1 MTKRNNMDEPKTAVH
16 ALLAKVEKKPWPSR
30 AKKYPK
36 KKETPLINKV
46 AFLQGYLAKTAIVDV
61 SNEYNP
67 AATNSGNTC
76 WPTTY
81 VSKAKDPV
89 NPGKDADACGATCNN
104 TMEKHEMEDAPDT
117 AGLAAGK
124 NTPEMPSQI
133 TLPFSKK
140 IVNVG
145 QESEGGMSG
154 VVAKQEWPNP
164 NQRSEGK
171 QMNFDQEE
179 KQQNNPN
186 GIDKVNKEDVMP
198 VGEIAEEGNRSVME
212 VAKELEKGKEVE
224 KEHTDSEKRALNIAK
239 QHEAEFKGGPYY
251 TELAKM
257 EERLREEIRQ
267 HFSKTSSIDA
277 ANPSDSGTEQTQ
289 SDSVHRNTFVEN
301 DLTHQSQ
308 SLEEETRQAHPH
320 EALNF
325 NKIKQMNGRV

>member
-36 KKETPLINKV
+36 KKELPVINKV
-46 AFLQGYLAKTAIVDV
+46 AFLQGYMAKVATVDV
-61 SNEYNP
+61 ANEYNP

-117 AGLAAGK
+117 RGNAAGNNK
-124 NTPEMPSQI
+124 VPMPSQI
-133 TLPFSKK
+133 QLPFSKK

-145 QESEGGMSG
+145 QESEGGDG
-154 VVAKQEWPNP
+154 AIAKAEWPNP

-186 GIDKVNKEDVMP
+186 GIDKVNKEEVMS
-198 VGEIAEEGNRSVME
+198 VGEIADKGKRPVME
-212 VAKELEKGKEVE
+212 VAKQLERGKEVE

-251 TELAKM
+251 TELDKM
-257 EERLREEIRQ
+257 EERLRAEIKQ
-267 HFSKTSSIDA
+267 HFSKTSSIDGS
-277 ANPSDSGTEQTQ
+277 NVSDTGTETSQ

-308 SLEEETRQAHPH
+308 SVEQEEAQRHPH
-320 EALNF
+320 EGITLAKVKAMN
-325 NKIKQMNGRV
+325 IK